1 MKKLSMGRFICSR
14 VELVMEK
21 CRGFVTLDLWYKQ
34 GKGGGVVTLECGD
47 ALVLLHQ
54 VTHDLLQ

>member
-34 GKGGGVVTLECGD
+34 GKGGGGSYLGVW
-47 ALVLLHQ
+47 
-54 VTHDLLQ
+54 